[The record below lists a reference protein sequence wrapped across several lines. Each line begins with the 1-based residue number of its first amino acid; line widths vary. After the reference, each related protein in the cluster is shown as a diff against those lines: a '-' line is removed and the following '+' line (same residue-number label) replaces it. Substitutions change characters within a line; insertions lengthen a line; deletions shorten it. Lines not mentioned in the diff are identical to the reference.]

1 MLQIP
6 NSFKFGKLVSCKN
19 FPGNIYFQAKLGNCF
34 IHSFSDPDHLTLG
47 LREPNILW
55 PFIHYTYLGQELV
68 LFPDIIM
75 LNFFQFSFMSV
86 YLGVCLFKRICASL
100 LNVSVNIH
108 VCLYRIYRS
117 IAISVY
123 VFA

>member
-6 NSFKFGKLVSCKN
+6 NSFKFGKLVSCKKFSWKYIFSGKVGQLLYSFILRPRSSN
-19 FPGNIYFQAKLGNCF
+19 LGSPGTKYFMAIYTLYISRPRTRF
-34 IHSFSDPDHLTLG
+34 IS
-47 LREPNILW
+47 R
-55 PFIHYTYLGQELV
+55 YYYV
-68 LFPDIIM
+68 
-75 LNFFQFSFMSV
+75 NFFQFSF

>member
-1 MLQIP
+1 MLQIL

-19 FPGNIYFQAKLGNCF
+19 LEIYNFRQSWATTLF
-34 IHSFSDPDHLTLG
+34 IHSPTQISLTLG

-75 LNFFQFSFMSV
+75 LNFFQYSFMSV

-108 VCLYRIYRS
+108 VCLYRMYRS